1 MVEIKSIN
9 LRDKEEKSIIDK
21 IFRVTKELSF
31 PDDRMNFIE
40 QMISLSKLLM
50 KYDLNIST
58 TFRTV
63 DEKAQDPT
71 YYVATYFD
79 TKDLSKHYGYIE

>member
-9 LRDKEEKSIIDK
+9 LRDKEEKSITDK

-31 PDDRMNFIE
+31 PDDRLNFIE

-58 TFRTV
+58 KFRAV

-71 YYVATYFD
+71 YYVATYF
-79 TKDLSKHYGYIE
+79 